1 MKSEKKAKS
10 LNPYLILLSV
20 VVVCA
25 IFSYFVTPGAF
36 DRAVMGGKTIVV
48 PGSYHSVVRTPVSF
62 FDIFRSIPNGLV
74 GSASIM
80 FLVMLVGGFVK
91 VYNDTGALDKAI
103 AKILSFSD
111 KVGSQFILIIIMI
124 VFSCIGGFLGWSE
137 QIIPFV
143 PLVVSICLALGYD
156 VVVGMACSAF
166 VDMIAFSV
174 SPTNVYTVGIS
185 HQIAELPMFSGM
197 GYRLIILLILQTTV
211 MIYILRYAA
220 KVKKDPAKSL
230 VYDIDVQELRKDYT
244 NEINSPM
251 SNKQALA
258 LLTFVITFIVAIYG
272 VLNLSWSMN
281 DLSAV
286 FVLGGIVG
294 GIICSMGAV
303 NIVNAFID
311 GAKGSLGGAM
321 VIGIA
326 RSIQV
331 VLEQGGLIDPA
342 INMLSQALNGLSPW
356 TTAIG
361 VFIVVTLIN
370 AIIPSG
376 SGKAIAL
383 MPILIPLADMIG
395 ITRQTATLAY
405 QFGDGLSNTFWFTN
419 GTLLIFL
426 SMSKIPLQKWYK
438 FALPLHLILV
448 ILTVIFLGIATKI
461 GYGPF

>member
-1 MKSEKKAKS
+1 MKSKKEGKS
-10 LNPYLILLSV
+10 LNPFLILLSV
-20 VVVCA
+20 VCICA
-25 IFSYFVTPGAF
+25 VLSYFVTPGAF
-36 DRAVMGGKTIVV
+36 DRTVLNGKTIVV
-48 PGSYHSVVRTPVSF
+48 PGSYHSIPRSVVSF
-62 FDIFRSIPNGLV
+62 FDVFRSIPNGLV
-74 GSASIM
+74 GSSSIM
-80 FLVMLVGGFVK
+80 FLVMLVGGFIK

-103 AKILSFSD
+103 EKILVISN
-111 KVGSQFILIIIMI
+111 KIGSSAILVIIMI
-124 VFSCIGGFLGWSE
+124 IFSCIGGFLGWSE

-143 PLVVSICLALGYD
+143 PLVISICLALGYD
-156 VVVGMACSAF
+156 VIVGMACSAF

-197 GYRLIILLILQTTV
+197 AYRLIILVILQSTV
-211 MIYILRYAA
+211 ILYILRYAS
-220 KVKKDPAKSL
+220 KVKKDPTKSL
-230 VYDIDVQELRKDYT
+230 VYGIDVQGLRKDYSK
-244 NEINSPM
+244 EISSPM
-251 SNKQALA
+251 SFSQSLA
-258 LLTFVITFIVAIYG
+258 LIAFISTFIFAIYG
-272 VLNLSWSMN
+272 VLKFSWSMN
-281 DLSAV
+281 DLSAI
-286 FVLGGIVG
+286 FVLGGIAG
-294 GIICSMGAV
+294 GIICKMGA
-303 NIVNAFID
+303 NSIVNSFID

-326 RSIQV
+326 RSIQI

-342 INMLSQALNGLSPW
+342 INVLSQALNGLSPW

-376 SGKAIAL
+376 SGKAIAI

-426 SMSKIPLQKWYK
+426 SISKIPLKKWYK
-438 FALPLHLILV
+438 FVLPLHLILV
-448 ILTVIFLGIATKI
+448 ILTIIFLGIATKI

>member
-1 MKSEKKAKS
+1 MKNKKDGKS
-10 LNPYLILLSV
+10 LNPFLILLSV
-20 VVVCA
+20 VCVCA
-25 IFSYFVTPGAF
+25 ILSYFVTPGAF
-36 DRAVMGGKTIVV
+36 DRTVLNGKTIVV
-48 PGSYHSVVRTPVSF
+48 PGSYHSVSRNVVSF
-62 FDIFRSIPNGLV
+62 FDVFRSIPNGLV

-103 AKILSFSD
+103 AKILGISN
-111 KVGSQFILIIIMI
+111 KIGSQAILIVIMI

-156 VVVGMACSAF
+156 VIVGMACSAF
-166 VDMIAFSV
+166 IDMIAFSV

-197 GYRLIILLILQTTV
+197 GYRLIILVVLQITV
-211 MIYILRYAA
+211 MLYILRYAA
-220 KVKKDPAKSL
+220 KVKKDPTKSL
-230 VYDIDVQELRKDYT
+230 VYDINVEDLKKDYSK
-244 NEINSPM
+244 EINTPM
-251 SNKQALA
+251 STNQVLA
-258 LLTFVITFIVAIYG
+258 LIAFILTFIFAIYG
-272 VLNLSWSMN
+272 VLKLSWSMN
-281 DLSAV
+281 DLSAM
-286 FVLGGIVG
+286 FVLGGIIG
-294 GIICSMGAV
+294 GIICKMGAA

-326 RSIQV
+326 RSIQI

-342 INMLSQALNGLSPW
+342 INILSQALNGLSPW

-376 SGKAIAL
+376 SGKAIAI

-426 SMSKIPLQKWYK
+426 SISKIPLQKWYK
-438 FALPLHLILV
+438 FVLPLHLILV

>member
-1 MKSEKKAKS
+1 MSNSKKGKT
-10 LNPYLILLSV
+10 LNPFLILFSV

-25 IFSYFVTPGAF
+25 ILSYFVSPGAF
-36 DRAVMGGKTIVV
+36 ERTVFDGKTIVV
-48 PGSYHSVVRTPVSF
+48 PGSYHSVGRTPVSF
-62 FDIFRSIPNGLV
+62 FDVFRSIPNGLV

-103 AKILSFSD
+103 AKILGISD
-111 KVGSQFILIIIMI
+111 KVGSQIILIIIMI

-156 VVVGMACSAF
+156 VIVGMACSAF

-197 GYRLIILLILQTTV
+197 EYRLIILVVLQLTV
-211 MIYILRYAA
+211 MEYILRYAA
-220 KVKKDPAKSL
+220 KVKKDPTKSL
-230 VYDIDVQELRKDYT
+230 VYGIDVSELKKDYSS
-244 NEINSPM
+244 EINEKM
-251 SNKQALA
+251 TTKQVVALIA
-258 LLTFVITFIVAIYG
+258 FGVTFIIAIYG

-281 DLSAV
+281 DLSAI
-286 FVLGGIVG
+286 FVLGGIIG
-294 GIICSMGAV
+294 GIICSMGAT
-303 NIVNAFID
+303 NIINAFID
-311 GAKGSLGGAM
+311 GAKGSIGGAM

-326 RSIQV
+326 RSIQI
-331 VLEQGGLIDPA
+331 VLGQGGLIDPA
-342 INMLSQALNGLSPW
+342 INVLSQALNGLSPW

-361 VFIVVTLIN
+361 VFVVVTLIN

-376 SGKAIAL
+376 SGKAIAI

-438 FALPLHLILV
+438 FVIPLHIVLA

>member
-1 MKSEKKAKS
+1 MSERKEGKT
-10 LNPYLILLSV
+10 LNPFLILLSV

-25 IFSYFVTPGAF
+25 VLSYFVTPGAF
-36 DRAVMGGKTIVV
+36 DRTVLDGKTIVV
-48 PGSYHSVVRTPVSF
+48 PGSFHSVERTVVSF
-62 FDIFRSIPNGLV
+62 FDVFRSIPNGLV

-103 AKILSFSD
+103 AKILGVSN
-111 KVGSQFILIIIMI
+111 KVGSQVILVVIMI
-124 VFSCIGGFLGWSE
+124 IFSCIGGFLGWSE

-143 PLVVSICLALGYD
+143 PLVISICLALGYD
-156 VVVGMACSAF
+156 VIVGMACSAF

-197 GYRLIILLILQTTV
+197 GYRLIILVFLQLTV

-220 KVKKDPAKSL
+220 KVKKDPTKSL
-230 VYDIDVQELRKDYT
+230 VYDVDVEELRKDYT
-244 NEINSPM
+244 EEINSPM
-251 SNKQALA
+251 STRQILA
-258 LLTFVITFIVAIYG
+258 LITFGITFITAIYG
-272 VLNLSWSMN
+272 VLKLSWSMN
-281 DLSAV
+281 DLSAI
-286 FVLGGIVG
+286 FVLGGVIG
-294 GIICSMGAV
+294 GIVCRMDA
-303 NIVNAFID
+303 NKIVNAFMD
-311 GAKGSLGGAM
+311 GVKGSLGGAM

-342 INMLSQALNGLSPW
+342 INVLSQALNGLSPW

-361 VFIVVTLIN
+361 VFVVVTLIN

-376 SGKAIAL
+376 SGKAIAI

-426 SMSKIPLQKWYK
+426 AMSKIPLKKWYK
-438 FALPLHLILV
+438 FVLPLHLILV
-448 ILTVIFLGIATKI
+448 VLTVIFLGIATKI

>member
-1 MKSEKKAKS
+1 MKKVKEGKT
-10 LNPYLILLSV
+10 LNPFLILFSV
-20 VVVCA
+20 VVICA
-25 IFSYFVTPGAF
+25 VLSYFVSPGAF
-36 DRAVMGGKTIVV
+36 NRTVFEGKTIVV
-48 PGSYHSVVRTPVSF
+48 PGSYHAVSRTPVSF
-62 FDIFRSIPNGLV
+62 FDVFRSIPNGLV

-103 AKILSFSD
+103 AKILGVSD
-111 KVGSQFILIIIMI
+111 KIGSQAILVIIMI
-124 VFSCIGGFLGWSE
+124 IFSCIGGFLGWSE

-143 PLVVSICLALGYD
+143 PLVISICLALGYD
-156 VVVGMACSAF
+156 VIVGMACSAF

-197 GYRLIILLILQTTV
+197 GYRLIILIVLQITV
-211 MIYILRYAA
+211 MLYILKYAA
-220 KVKKDPAKSL
+220 KVKKDPSKSL
-230 VYDIDVQELRKDYT
+230 VSDIDVTELRKDYST
-244 NEINSPM
+244 EINSVM
-251 SNKQALA
+251 SGKQILA
-258 LLTFVITFIVAIYG
+258 LITFGVTFVIAIYG
-272 VLNLSWSMN
+272 VLKLSWSMN
-281 DLSAV
+281 DLSAI

-294 GIICSMGAV
+294 GVICSMGAG

-311 GAKGSLGGAM
+311 GAKGSIGGAM

-376 SGKAIAL
+376 SGKAIAI

-426 SMSKIPLQKWYK
+426 SMSKIPLKKWYK
-438 FALPLHLILV
+438 FVLPLHVVLAVLAIV
-448 ILTVIFLGIATKI
+448 FLGIATKI

>member
-220 KVKKDPAKSL
+220 KVKKDPTKSL

-251 SNKQALA
+251 SNK
-258 LLTFVITFIVAIYG
+258 
-272 VLNLSWSMN
+272 
-281 DLSAV
+281 
-286 FVLGGIVG
+286 
-294 GIICSMGAV
+294 
-303 NIVNAFID
+303 
-311 GAKGSLGGAM
+311 
-321 VIGIA
+321 
-326 RSIQV
+326 
-331 VLEQGGLIDPA
+331 
-342 INMLSQALNGLSPW
+342 
-356 TTAIG
+356 
-361 VFIVVTLIN
+361 
-370 AIIPSG
+370 
-376 SGKAIAL
+376 
-383 MPILIPLADMIG
+383 
-395 ITRQTATLAY
+395 
-405 QFGDGLSNTFWFTN
+405 
-419 GTLLIFL
+419 
-426 SMSKIPLQKWYK
+426 
-438 FALPLHLILV
+438 
-448 ILTVIFLGIATKI
+448 
-461 GYGPF
+461 